1 MRAQFFCQSTPSK
14 SRCIYCAGCGNNQG
28 RAVGS
33 DKSGVVPLP
42 ECNCYADPH
51 VWFFP
56 QRCWTIADAEWDNYI
71 LKMQYNKLKKE
82 NETIRSKLADT
93 KTKYDWLAQRKTA
106 YKREWAKNLRELDAE
121 MRQND
126 EMHQIIIDEQ
136 ATSDHLRHCLEE
148 LEQHRSSLSEHLF
161 SNPLIYKKH
170 ALIAALDCFH
180 TAIIAPY
187 ISARFRRIHE
197 DILKNSE
204 CDWLVEIKK
213 RTKMR
218 GKHAAV
224 EQEQCDVEKV
234 SRDSCQFAIMFL
246 NADIRT
252 KYKGFQ
258 SLDLYASLSLM
269 ISCQGVIPNSLEKHA
284 VAIRNLRNLLSHACL
299 DEELERV
306 NIGSIKMSM
315 QKLCQHA
322 QACAVPQFPP
332 RRDGDGADPG
342 GQATRAQSRQ
352 LEQPRD
358 VPRADQR
365 HAPAPAPAPARSPQ
379 RTCPRC
385 RKPGHSENACISKH
399 DVDGNTFERQDAETY
414 ARRKEQ
420 ARREAA
426 FARTQKVQAASSAT
440 EEFELEG
447 QEAAYQFETTKLH
460 EAFAILD
467 SVKGDQPQE
476 YYHCCAI
483 LPCSDSEN
491 SISDFM
497 SDEALED

>member
-1 MRAQFFCQSTPSK
+1 M
-14 SRCIYCAGCGNNQG
+14 YCAGCGDDQG
-28 RAVGS
+28 RTIGS
-33 DKSGVVPLP
+33 DDSGVVPLS
-42 ECNCYADPH
+42 ECHCYAAPH
-51 VWFFP
+51 FWFFQ
-56 QRCWTIADAEWDNYI
+56 QRRSAIADAELDNYF

-82 NETIRSKLADT
+82 NETIASKLADI
-93 KTKYDWLAQRKTA
+93 KTKYDRLAQRKTA
-106 YKREWAKNLRELDAE
+106 YKHKWAKNLRELDAE
-121 MRQND
+121 KREND
-126 EMHQIIIDEQ
+126 EMHQIIRDEQ
-136 ATSDHLRHCLEE
+136 ATSDHLRHRLEE
-148 LEQHRSSLSEHLF
+148 LEQHRSALSEHLF
-161 SNPLIYKKH
+161 SNPLTYKKH
-170 ALIAALDCFH
+170 ALITALDCFQ
-180 TAIIAPY
+180 TAIIAPF
-187 ISARFRRIHE
+187 IAARFRRIHE
-197 DILKNSE
+197 DILQNSE

-218 GKHAAV
+218 GKKAAV
-224 EQEQCDVEKV
+224 ELEQCDVEKV

-284 VAIRNLRNLLSHACL
+284 VAIRKLRNLLSHACL

-306 NIGSIKMSM
+306 NIGSVKSSM

-322 QACAVPQFPP
+322 QAGAVSQFPP

-342 GQATRAQSRQ
+342 RQAARAQSRQ

-358 VPRADQR
+358 IPRADQR
-365 HAPAPAPAPARSPQ
+365 HAPAPAPARSPQ

-385 RKPGHSENACISKH
+385 RQPGHSENACISHH
-399 DVDGNTFERQDAETY
+399 DVDGNTLERLDAETY
-414 ARRKEQ
+414 ACRKEQ

-426 FARTQKVQAASSAT
+426 ARTQKVQAASSAT
-440 EEFELEG
+440 EEFELDG
-447 QEAAYQFETTKLH
+447 QEAAYQFETTKLQ

-467 SVKGDQPQE
+467 SVE

-483 LPCSDSEN
+483 LQYSDSEN
-491 SISDFM
+491 SLSDFM
-497 SDEALED
+497 SDDALED